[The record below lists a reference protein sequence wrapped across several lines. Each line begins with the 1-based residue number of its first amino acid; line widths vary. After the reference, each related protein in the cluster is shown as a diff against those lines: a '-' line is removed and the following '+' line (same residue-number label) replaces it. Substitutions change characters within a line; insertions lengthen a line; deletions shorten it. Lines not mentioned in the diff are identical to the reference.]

1 MSGRAEAPLS
11 RILANP
17 HRRQTAAD
25 RRHRDRWRRLRRP
38 ARAIRRQR
46 RGQAA
51 RRRQCET
58 GQELLL
64 RPRFHALARPGRAA
78 CRRDQLPHQCRRGLR
93 YRDAGPGYRRQAVL
107 YRLRHSEERGRLP
120 PLDLGGGDNQH
131 CAGLRPVRPHHG
143 LRQNQHA
150 AGRRRLPNG
159 ARQGNDHDRPHRMA
173 LERRPSRLQKA
184 DAMKLA
190 SLETGIVLLPNDEP
204 LAGFSENPNAKN
216 PIVWLKLRTDNGI
229 EGLGVTY
236 FGGALT
242 RTLRHAVDELGALVI
257 GEDPLRVEAV
267 AAKLRAAAVS
277 AGPAGIFLMAMSAI
291 DVALWDIKGKALG
304 LPLWKLLGGGRDRIA
319 TYASGALRR
328 GLKLE
333 EAVTAAGRLREKGY
347 RQTKMQ
353 LGLPGPTSPAREV
366 EQARLIREA
375 VGPDMD
381 LMCDINQR
389 WRPEQAVDIG
399 RRVEDAGVGLFWLE
413 DVTTHDDYPGLA
425 RVAAALST
433 PVAGGEYLYG
443 ITPFRHMLEARSV
456 DIVMID
462 QVRSG
467 GITSWLKIA
476 GMAEA
481 FNIPVVSHGVPEIH
495 VHLVGAVPNG
505 LTVEYMPRLFPLW
518 RAVPQPKDGMLEM
531 PTASGLGLEFDGAS
545 IEKYRA

>member
-107 YRLRHSEERGRLP
+107 YRFRHREEPGRLP
-120 PLDLGGGDNQH
+120 PLDLGGSDNQH

-143 LRQNQHA
+143 LRENQHA
-150 AGRRRLPNG
+150 ACRRRLPNG

-184 DAMKLA
+184 DAMKLV

-304 LPLWKLLGGGRDRIA
+304 QPLWKLLGGGRDRIA

-353 LGLPGPTSPAREV
+353 LGLPGVTSPAREV

-375 VGPDMD
+375 VGPGMD

-389 WRPEQAVDIG
+389 WRPEQAIDIG

-413 DVTTHDDYPGLA
+413 DVTTADDFPGLA
-425 RVAAALST
+425 RVSDALST
-433 PVAGGEYLYG
+433 PVAGGEYVWG
-443 ITPFRHMLEARSV
+443 IVPFRHMMEARSV
-456 DIVMID
+456 DVPMID
-462 QVRSG
+462 LVRVG
-467 GITSWLKIA
+467 GITQWLKVA

-481 FNIPVVSHGVPEIH
+481 FNLPVVSHLIPEVH
-495 VHLVGAVPNG
+495 VHLIGAIPNG
-505 LTVEYMPRLFPLW
+505 LTVEYMPWLRPLFKQ
-518 RAVPQPKDGMLEM
+518 VPEQQGGELVM
-531 PTASGLGLEFDGAS
+531 PSAPGLGLEFDQATLDR
-545 IEKYRA
+545 YRA